1 MFFAT
6 LVQKNLLNM
15 KLELKQKILNLL
27 LIITSLLGYLQWGK
41 SNETYLYKAEY
52 DLIIK
57 LFSDPMSVLHPFTML
72 PLAGQLILLI
82 GCLQKKPAKSLTYW
96 GIGLL
101 GVLLGFILVI
111 GIMANH
117 LKIIL
122 SVVPFWVIAIYTIQF
137 LRKNKT

>member
-1 MFFAT
+1 
-6 LVQKNLLNM
+6 M

-27 LIITSLLGYLQWGK
+27 LIVTSLLGYLQWGK
-41 SNETYLYKAEY
+41 GNDTFLYKAEY

-101 GVLLGFILVI
+101 GVLLGFILII
-111 GIMANH
+111 GVLSTNI
-117 LKIIL
+117 KIIC
-122 SVVPFWVIAIYTIQF
+122 SVIPFWVVAIYTIKF
-137 LRKNKT
+137 LRKNKA

>member
-6 LVQKNLLNM
+6 SVQKNLLNM

-52 DLIIK
+52 DLLIK

-82 GCLQKKPAKSLTYW
+82 GCLQKKPSKSLTYW

-101 GVLLGFILVI
+101 GVLLGFIFVI

-137 LRKNKT
+137 LRKNKS